1 MSSYLR
7 DEVNPTSFATVPRRS
22 KPEGGF
28 IENVKKSFD
37 AAKMQSGSA
46 PELYVEDTWEPI
58 VAEIE
63 SITGKSFKNPGSYLN
78 PNVFAIL
85 SGEAMRGYGK
95 RRYDY
100 EARQVES
107 YVRANRDALPP
118 ELVVSVLDPDRDD
131 VWVRAAR
138 DKYFTEQSELAELT
152 SRSPGLGA
160 ATARFIGGPAFF
172 ATDPIN
178 QAAML
183 IPGGSLAKGR
193 GLIGLA
199 FREAA
204 VNATVEA
211 IQQPDVAAWYKS
223 LGLEY
228 GWEEFRN
235 NVGTAAFIGGAFP
248 VGIKIGGETIK
259 LTAKQLRQGAK
270 VLNRAMGRKS
280 PTQVS
285 AEALEDVYTSA
296 AESTPLVKTQAAD
309 IEHNARLTEAE
320 IAFTNGKLPKV
331 SEIPSSPVELPEN
344 VNRATNIGGIVDEF
358 DPNDIG
364 VDAKTF
370 QFKEGGDEFGVTDRL
385 QGVTQWDPIKG
396 GMVTIY
402 EYADGRLFIADG
414 HQRLGLAK
422 RISQQD
428 PSQNVKM
435 IGYRLREV
443 DGITPEDAMVT
454 AALKNIS
461 EGTGSAI
468 DAAKVLRSS
477 PDRIGELPP
486 RSAFVRQATDLANL
500 VGDAWGMVKNE
511 VVAPNFAAIVG
522 RLIPGDEGLQKAA
535 LDVLA
540 KTEPANAFQA
550 ESIVRQVRETSL
562 VSETQESLFGDEV
575 LTTSLFMERAKVL
588 DRAQK
593 QLRKDKSSFQNLIKN
608 ATRLEDEGN
617 LLAKD
622 ANQRRAQE
630 DGKAVALLQSQ
641 ANRKGALSDALTA
654 AARNAKETGSYNAAT
669 TSFIEDV
676 RRAISAGEFDRA
688 EVGDVGRSFD
698 APDEIASIRSSAEE
712 GQLDA
717 FDDAFGQGSL
727 DQASQLE
734 GDVLGSVIA
743 NDAAKA
749 KIGKPAVM
757 PEDRI
762 VRLQDMD
769 PIESKALE
777 RQIKKE
783 QNFADVDEIMAR
795 AEQNHAELTAEISKA
810 AEFAGAT
817 QKKAELKKRGRVE
830 EKLRDKYNGKLNN
843 ITDVA
848 RGGISADTNDA
859 AEAFVSALSKRYKV
873 IDEGYAFTSEG
884 YFDRKLAVIFDD
896 GQIGE
901 VQIWPPGMLEAKQ
914 SGGTKLYNVSRDL
927 SQPNEARAQAVED
940 MKKLYG
946 EVAGNLSESWSALIN
961 RQLPSGI
968 DQPSLVVSDATI
980 SRVTS
985 GERVS
990 ESISAEEIGFQDP
1003 SSSSS
1008 DIIAPGSVSIA
1019 GIDPSTRKNLNV
1031 DTSDTDILLEELQV
1045 NFREDTEIPIGS
1057 RLDEDTNEIVP
1068 QYQTLR
1074 DMKDEFDQDVKMLDR
1089 LRGCAK

>member
-7 DEVNPTSFATVPRRS
+7 DEVNPTSFATAPRRS
-22 KPEGGF
+22 KAQGGF
-28 IENVKKSFD
+28 VENVKKSFD

-46 PELYVEDTWEPI
+46 AELYVEDTWEPI
-58 VAEIE
+58 VNEIE

-85 SGEAMRGYGK
+85 SGEATNNYGK

-107 YVRANRDALPP
+107 YVRENRDALPP

-131 VWVRAAR
+131 VWVQAAR

-152 SRSPGLGA
+152 ARSPGLGD
-160 ATARFIGGPAFF
+160 ATGRFVGGMAFA

-178 QAAML
+178 QSSMA
-183 IPGGSLAKGR
+183 IPAGWATKGK
-193 GLIGLA
+193 GLLGLV
-199 FREAA
+199 FFEAA
-204 VNATVEA
+204 VNATTEA
-211 IQQPDVAAWYKS
+211 IQQPGVAAWYKS

-235 NVGTAAFIGGAFP
+235 NVGTAALIGGAFP

-259 LTAKQLRQGAK
+259 LTAEQLRRGAQ
-270 VLNRAMGRKS
+270 VLSAASGGKS
-280 PTQVS
+280 KTQVT

-320 IAFTNGKLPKV
+320 IAFNSGKLPKV

-344 VNRATNIGGIVDEF
+344 VNMATNIGGIVDEF

-385 QGVTQWDPIKG
+385 QGVTEWNPYLG

-428 PSQNVKM
+428 PSQKVKM

-461 EGTGSAI
+461 EGSGTAI
-468 DAAKVLRSS
+468 DAAKVLRSR
-477 PDRIGELPP
+477 PDRIRELPP
-486 RSAFVRQATDLANL
+486 KSAFVRQATDLANL
-500 VGDAWGMVKNE
+500 IGDAWGMVKNE

-522 RLIPGDEGLQKAA
+522 RLIPNDEVLQKAA

-617 LLAKD
+617 LLARD

-698 APDEIASIRSSAEE
+698 APDEIASIRTSAEE

-762 VRLQDMD
+762 VRVQDMD
-769 PIESKALE
+769 KIEAEILDEQLKVS
-777 RQIKKE
+777 

-795 AEQNHAELTAEISKA
+795 AERNHAELTDEISKA
-810 AEFAGAT
+810 AKFAGAT
-817 QKKAELKKRGRVE
+817 QKKAELKKRDRVE
-830 EKLRDKYNGKLNN
+830 QKIQDKYSGDLNL
-843 ITDVA
+843 IADVA
-848 RGGISADTNDA
+848 RGGISAETNEA
-859 AEAFVSALSKRYKV
+859 AEEFINALSKRYKL
-873 IDEGYAFTSEG
+873 IDEGYAFTSDG
-884 YFDRKLAVIFDD
+884 YFDRKLSVIFDD

-901 VQIWPPGMLEAKQ
+901 VQIWPPGMLEAKVG
-914 SGGTKLYNVSRDL
+914 GGTKLYNVSRDL
-927 SQPNEARAQAVED
+927 NQPDAARAQAVED

-968 DQPSLVVSDATI
+968 DQPLLTVRDSTI

-985 GERVS
+985 GERMS

-1003 SSSSS
+1003 SVASKT
-1008 DIIAPGSVSIA
+1008 IAPGSVSIA
-1019 GIDPSTRKNLNV
+1019 GMDPSTRKNLNV

-1045 NFREDTEIPIGS
+1045 NFSEDTQIPIGS
-1057 RLDEDTNEIVP
+1057 RLDEETNEIVP
-1068 QYQTLR
+1068 QFQTLR

>member
-7 DEVNPTSFATVPRRS
+7 NEVNPTSFATAPRRS

-131 VWVRAAR
+131 VWVQAAR

-160 ATARFIGGPAFF
+160 ATARFIGGTAFA

-178 QAAML
+178 QSAMA
-183 IPGGSLAKGR
+183 IPGGTLTKGR
-193 GLIGLA
+193 GLLGLV
-199 FREAA
+199 FFEAA
-204 VNATVEA
+204 VNATTEA

-235 NVGTAAFIGGAFP
+235 NVGTAALIGGAFP
-248 VGIKIGGETIK
+248 VAIKIGGETIK
-259 LTAKQLRQGAK
+259 LTAQQARRGAQ
-270 VLNRAMGRKS
+270 VLSAASGGKS
-280 PTQVS
+280 KNQVT

-617 LLAKD
+617 LLARD

-654 AARNAKETGSYNAAT
+654 AARNAKETGNYNAAT

-769 PIESKALE
+769 PIESKVLDS
-777 RQIKKE
+777 QIKTE
-783 QNFADVDEIMAR
+783 QNFVDVDEIMAR
-795 AEQNHAELTAEISKA
+795 AERNHAELTDEISKA
-810 AEFAGAT
+810 AKFAGAT
-817 QKKAELKKRGRVE
+817 QKKAALKKRARVE
-830 EKLRDKYNGKLNN
+830 EKLRDKYAGDLNR

-859 AEAFVSALSKRYKV
+859 AEAFVSALSQRYKV
-873 IDEGYAFTSEG
+873 IDEGYGFTSEG
-884 YFDRKLAVIFDD
+884 YFDRKLSVIFDD

-901 VQIWPPGMLEAKQ
+901 VQIWPPGMLEAKVG
-914 SGGTKLYNVSRDL
+914 GGTKLYNVSRDL
-927 SQPNEARAQAVED
+927 SQPDAARAQAVED

-968 DQPSLVVSDATI
+968 DQPSLVVSDATM

-990 ESISAEEIGFQDP
+990 ESISPEEIGFQDP
-1003 SSSSS
+1003 SVAS
-1008 DIIAPGSVSIA
+1008 DTIAPGSVSIA

-1057 RLDEDTNEIVP
+1057 RLDEETNEIVP

>member
-7 DEVNPTSFATVPRRS
+7 DEVNPTSFATAPRRS
-22 KPEGGF
+22 KAQGGF
-28 IENVKKSFD
+28 VENVKKSFD

-46 PELYVEDTWEPI
+46 AELYVEDTWEPI
-58 VAEIE
+58 VNEIE

-85 SGEAMRGYGK
+85 SGEARNNYGK

-131 VWVRAAR
+131 VWVQAAR

-152 SRSPGLGA
+152 ARSPGLGD
-160 ATARFIGGPAFF
+160 ATGRFVGGMAFA

-178 QAAML
+178 QSSMA
-183 IPGGSLAKGR
+183 IPAGWATKGK
-193 GLIGLA
+193 GLLGLV
-199 FREAA
+199 FFEAA
-204 VNATVEA
+204 VNATTEA
-211 IQQPDVAAWYKS
+211 IQQPGVAAWYKS

-235 NVGTAAFIGGAFP
+235 NVGTAALIGGAFP

-259 LTAKQLRQGAK
+259 LTAEQLRRGAQ
-270 VLNRAMGRKS
+270 VLSAASGGKS
-280 PTQVS
+280 KTQVT

-320 IAFTNGKLPKV
+320 IAFNSGKLPKV

-344 VNRATNIGGIVDEF
+344 VNMATNIGGIVDEF

-385 QGVTQWDPIKG
+385 QGVTEWNPYLG

-428 PSQNVKM
+428 PSQKVKM

-461 EGTGSAI
+461 EGSGTAI
-468 DAAKVLRSS
+468 DAAKVLRSR
-477 PDRIGELPP
+477 PDRIRELPP
-486 RSAFVRQATDLANL
+486 KSAFVRQATDLANL
-500 VGDAWGMVKNE
+500 IGDAWGMVKNE

-522 RLIPGDEGLQKAA
+522 RLIPNDEVLQKAA

-617 LLAKD
+617 LLARD

-698 APDEIASIRSSAEE
+698 APDEIASIRTSAEE

-762 VRLQDMD
+762 VRVQDMD
-769 PIESKALE
+769 KIEAEILDEQLKVS
-777 RQIKKE
+777 

-795 AEQNHAELTAEISKA
+795 AERNHAELTDEISKA
-810 AEFAGAT
+810 AKFAGAT
-817 QKKAELKKRGRVE
+817 QKKAELKKRDRVE
-830 EKLRDKYNGKLNN
+830 QKIQDKYSGDLNL
-843 ITDVA
+843 IADVA
-848 RGGISADTNDA
+848 RGGISAETNEA
-859 AEAFVSALSKRYKV
+859 AEEFINALSKRYKL
-873 IDEGYAFTSEG
+873 IDEGYAFTSDG
-884 YFDRKLAVIFDD
+884 YFDRKLSVIFDD

-901 VQIWPPGMLEAKQ
+901 VQIWPPGMLEAKVG
-914 SGGTKLYNVSRDL
+914 GGTKLYNVSRDL
-927 SQPNEARAQAVED
+927 NQPDAARAQAVED

-968 DQPSLVVSDATI
+968 DQPLLTVRDSTI

-985 GERVS
+985 GERMS

-1003 SSSSS
+1003 SVASKT
-1008 DIIAPGSVSIA
+1008 IAPGSVSIA
-1019 GIDPSTRKNLNV
+1019 GMDPSTRKNLNV

-1045 NFREDTEIPIGS
+1045 NFSEDTQIPIGS
-1057 RLDEDTNEIVP
+1057 RLDEETNEIVP
-1068 QYQTLR
+1068 QFQTLR

>member
-7 DEVNPTSFATVPRRS
+7 DEINPTSFATVPRRN

-37 AAKMQSGSA
+37 AARMQSGSA
-46 PELYVEDTWEPI
+46 AELYVEDTWEPI
-58 VAEIE
+58 VDEIE

-78 PNVFAIL
+78 PNVLSIL
-85 SGEAMRGYGK
+85 SGEAMRSYGK
-95 RRYDY
+95 KRYDY

-107 YVRANRDALPP
+107 YVRENREALPP
-118 ELVVSVLDPDRDD
+118 ELVVSVLDPERDK
-131 VWVRAAR
+131 VWVEAAR
-138 DKYFTEQSELAELT
+138 DKYFVEQSELAELT
-152 SRSPGLGA
+152 ARSPGLGNV
-160 ATARFIGGPAFF
+160 TARFVGGMGFG

-178 QAAML
+178 QSAMAL
-183 IPGGSLAKGR
+183 PAGWVKTGKSLLGV
-193 GLIGLA
+193 I
-199 FREAA
+199 FYEAA
-204 VNATVEA
+204 VNATTEA
-211 IQQPDVAAWYKS
+211 IQQPGVAAWYKS

-228 GWEEFRN
+228 GWEDFRN
-235 NVGTAAFIGGAFP
+235 NVGQAALIGGAFP
-248 VGIKIGGETIK
+248 IAIKIGADTVK
-259 LTAKQLRQGAK
+259 LTASQARQGAK
-270 VLNRAMGRKS
+270 VLSQAAGRKS
-280 PTQVS
+280 PMQAN
-285 AEALEDVYTSA
+285 AEVLEEVYTSA
-296 AESTPLVKTQAAD
+296 AESTPLVRTQAAD
-309 IEHNARLTEAE
+309 IEHNARLTEAD

-331 SEIPSSPVELPEN
+331 SEIPASSVELPDN

-370 QFKEGGDEFGVTDRL
+370 QFKEGGDQFGVTDRL
-385 QGVTQWDPIKG
+385 QDVTQWDPIKG

-414 HQRLGLAK
+414 HQRLALAK

-428 PSQNVKM
+428 PSQKVRM

-468 DAAKVLRSS
+468 DAAKVLRTS
-477 PDRIGELPP
+477 PQRIGELPP

-500 VGDAWGMVKNE
+500 VGEAWGMVKNE

-522 RLIPGDEGLQKAA
+522 RLIPGDENLQKAA
-535 LDVLA
+535 LNVLA

-550 ESIVRQVRETSL
+550 ESIVRQVRETSM
-562 VSETQESLFGDEV
+562 VSETQENLFGEEV

-617 LLAKD
+617 LLARD
-622 ANQRRAQE
+622 ANQKRAQE

-641 ANRKGALSDALTA
+641 ANRKGALSDALTE
-654 AARNAKETGSYNAAT
+654 AARNAKETGSYGSAT

-688 EVGDVGRSFD
+688 EIGDAGRTFN
-698 APDEIASIRSSAEE
+698 APDEISSIRTSAEE

-717 FDDAFGQGSL
+717 FDDAFGQGAL

-769 PIESKALE
+769 PIESKVLE
-777 RQIKKE
+777 SQVKTE
-783 QNFADVDEIMAR
+783 QNFIDVDEIMVR
-795 AEQNHAELTAEISKA
+795 AERNHAELTSEISRA
-810 AEFAGAT
+810 AELAGAK
-817 QKKAELKKRGRVE
+817 QKPAKLKKRERVE
-830 EKLRDKYNGKLNN
+830 EKLRDKYSGDLNR

-848 RGGISADTNDA
+848 RGGISAETNEA
-859 AEAFVSALSKRYKV
+859 AEQFIAVLSKRYKV

-884 YFDRKLAVIFDD
+884 YFDRKLSVIFDD

-901 VQIWPPGMLEAKQ
+901 VQIWPPGMLEAKA
-914 SGGTKLYNVSRDL
+914 SGGTELYKISRDL
-927 SQPNEARAQAVED
+927 NQPDAARAKAVED
-940 MKKLYG
+940 MKNLYG

-990 ESISAEEIGFQDP
+990 ESIAAEEIGFQDP
-1003 SSSSS
+1003 SLAR
-1008 DIIAPGSVSIA
+1008 DTIAPGSVSTV

-1057 RLDEDTNEIVP
+1057 RLDEKTNEIVP

>member
-7 DEVNPTSFATVPRRS
+7 DEVNPTSFATAPRRS

-28 IENVKKSFD
+28 IENVKQSFN

-118 ELVVSVLDPDRDD
+118 ELVISVLDPDRDD
-131 VWVRAAR
+131 VWVQAAR

-152 SRSPGLGA
+152 ARSPGLGD
-160 ATARFIGGPAFF
+160 ATARFVGGTAFF

-178 QAAML
+178 QAVML
-183 IPGGSLAKGR
+183 IPGGSLTKGR
-193 GLIGLA
+193 GLLGLV

-204 VNATVEA
+204 VNATAEA

-223 LGLEY
+223 LGLKY

-235 NVGTAAFIGGAFP
+235 NVGTAALIGGAFP

-259 LTAKQLRQGAK
+259 LTAEQLRRGAQ
-270 VLNRAMGRKS
+270 VLSAASGGKS
-280 PTQVS
+280 KTQVT

-296 AESTPLVKTQAAD
+296 AESTPLVNTQAAD

-320 IAFTNGKLPKV
+320 IAFNNGKLPKV
-331 SEIPSSPVELPEN
+331 SEIPSSPVELPDN

-511 VVAPNFAAIVG
+511 VVAPNFGAIVG
-522 RLIPGDEGLQKAA
+522 RLIPNDEALQKAA

-617 LLAKD
+617 LLARD

-777 RQIKKE
+777 SRITEE
-783 QNFADVDEIMAR
+783 QNFANVDEIMAR
-795 AEQNHAELTAEISKA
+795 GERNHAELTDEISKA
-810 AEFAGAT
+810 AKFAGAT
-817 QKKAELKKRGRVE
+817 QKKAALKKRARVE
-830 EKLRDKYNGKLNN
+830 EKLRDKYDGDLTR

-873 IDEGYAFTSEG
+873 IDEGYSFTSEG

-901 VQIWPPGMLEAKQ
+901 VQIWPPGMLEAKK

-927 SQPNEARAQAVED
+927 SQPDAARAQAVED

-968 DQPSLVVSDATI
+968 DQPSLVVSDATV
-980 SRVTS
+980 SRGTS

-990 ESISAEEIGFQDP
+990 ESISPEDIGFQDP
-1003 SSSSS
+1003 SLASET
-1008 DIIAPGSVSIA
+1008 IAPGSVSIA
-1019 GIDPSTRKNLNV
+1019 GIYPSTRKNLNV

-1045 NFREDTEIPIGS
+1045 NFAEDTQIPIGS
-1057 RLDEDTNEIVP
+1057 RLDEETNEIVP
-1068 QYQTLR
+1068 QFQTLR

>member
-1 MSSYLR
+1 MSSYIR
-7 DEVNPTSFATVPRRS
+7 DEVNPTSFATAPRRS

-28 IENVKKSFD
+28 IENVKQSFN

-95 RRYDY
+95 GRYDY
-100 EARQVES
+100 EARQVET

-131 VWVRAAR
+131 VWVQAAR

-160 ATARFIGGPAFF
+160 ATARFIGGTAFA

-178 QAAML
+178 QSAMA
-183 IPGGSLAKGR
+183 IPGGSLTKGR
-193 GLIGLA
+193 GLLGLV
-199 FREAA
+199 FFEAA
-204 VNATVEA
+204 VNATTEA

-331 SEIPSSPVELPEN
+331 SEIPSSPVDLPEN

-385 QGVTQWDPIKG
+385 EGVTEWNPYLS

-454 AALKNIS
+454 AALKNIT
-461 EGTGSAI
+461 EGSGTAI
-468 DAAKVLRSS
+468 DAAKVLRVA
-477 PDRIGELPP
+477 PERMGELPP
-486 RSAFVRQATDLANL
+486 KSAFVRQAKALANL
-500 VGDAWGMVKNE
+500 ADDSWGMVKNE
-511 VVAPNFAAIVG
+511 IVPPNYAAVVG
-522 RLIPGDEGLQKAA
+522 RLVDDPALQKAA

-540 KTEPANAFQA
+540 KTEPTNEFQA

-617 LLAKD
+617 LLARD

-654 AARNAKETGSYNAAT
+654 AARNAKETGNYNAAT
-669 TSFIEDV
+669 SSFIEDV

-749 KIGKPAVM
+749 KIGKPAVI

-762 VRLQDMD
+762 VRVQDMD
-769 PIESKALE
+769 KIEAEILDEQLKVS
-777 RQIKKE
+777 

-795 AEQNHAELTAEISKA
+795 AERNHAELTDEISKA
-810 AEFAGAT
+810 AKFAGAT
-817 QKKAELKKRGRVE
+817 QKKAELKKRDRVE
-830 EKLRDKYNGKLNN
+830 QKIQDKYSGDLNL
-843 ITDVA
+843 IADVA
-848 RGGISADTNDA
+848 RGGISAETNEA
-859 AEAFVSALSKRYKV
+859 AEEFINALSKRYKL
-873 IDEGYAFTSEG
+873 IDEGYAFTSDG
-884 YFDRKLAVIFDD
+884 YFDRKISVIFDD

-901 VQIWPPGMLEAKQ
+901 VQIWPPGMLEAKLG
-914 SGGTKLYNVSRDL
+914 GGTKLYNVSRDL
-927 SQPNEARAQAVED
+927 NQPDAARAQAVED

-968 DQPSLVVSDATI
+968 DQPLLTVRDSTI

-1003 SSSSS
+1003 SVASKT
-1008 DIIAPGSVSIA
+1008 IAPGSVSIA
-1019 GIDPSTRKNLNV
+1019 GMDPSTRKNLNV

-1057 RLDEDTNEIVP
+1057 RLDEETNEIVP